1 MIFLEQKAFELI
13 QTKLQEALSE
23 QGFRDAVPLESEN
36 GKAVMF
42 STGEVA
48 YGLFYETKQKRF
60 VLRSASMKNDREPG
74 DWRQLSLWLFDEK
87 EHDLHDAE
95 SIANDFLEIVG
106 GSKRR
111 ELVKTAKKRR
121 KKDDES
127 NADPLFVLN
136 RLVPIF
142 PELRDEMNE
151 ERIVY
156 GQVRAAVFAAE
167 KVAPKCENLA
177 KNYKGSEPLKRLAGV
192 LCDMY
197 GAGDMDARSVI
208 LYGILNNVRDEEAIR
223 NIIENFTEGSNL
235 QKVYKHARKLI
246 GKKIKPEKTKKKNEK
261 VEARLES

>member
-1 MIFLEQKAFELI
+1 MEQKAFELI

-23 QGFRDAVPLESEN
+23 QGFRDAVPLETEE

-48 YGLFYETKQKRF
+48 YGLFYETKHKRF
-60 VLRSASMKNDREPG
+60 VLRSASMKNDKEPG
-74 DWRQLSLWLFDEK
+74 EWRQLSLWLFDEK
-87 EHDLHDAE
+87 EHTIQDAE

-106 GSKRR
+106 GAKRR
-111 ELVKTAKKRR
+111 ELVKSAKKRR
-121 KKDDES
+121 KKDEEN
-127 NADPLFVLN
+127 NADPQFVLN

-156 GQVRAAVFAAE
+156 GQVRTAVFAAE
-167 KVAPKCENLA
+167 KVAPKCESLA
-177 KNYKGSEPLKRLAGV
+177 KNYKGSEPLKRLAAV

-208 LYGILNNVRDEEAIR
+208 VYGVLNNIRDEEAIQ
-223 NIIENFTEGSNL
+223 NLTENFAEDSNL
-235 QKVYKHARKLI
+235 KKVYKHARKLI
-246 GKKIKPEKTKKKNEK
+246 GKKIKPEKQKKKDKK